1 MCKNGQKCF
10 TSPVTP
16 CQQSQCWS
24 TLKWFVETLKL
35 AACWPSERLK
45 GCQDSKC
52 VQQNAP
58 KLRYCSFGSLC
69 FSSLQNITVRASPVR
84 HPTLV
89 MSGNICHTL
98 VRVILPWRLAFRVHF
113 YNSYSA
119 KRKMCR
125 MCLMELWKF
134 RFVFVTVGI
143 FWTDSGHQWASH
155 RTVAT

>member
-1 MCKNGQKCF
+1 MLYIQYI
-10 TSPVTP
+10 TSDALSAKPM
-16 CQQSQCWS
+16 
-24 TLKWFVETLKL
+24 LERFVETLKL
-35 AACWPSERLK
+35 AAWPSERLK

-52 VQQNAP
+52 VQQRA
-58 KLRYCSFGSLC
+58 KTQR
-69 FSSLQNITVRASPVR
+69 SSDSVVLGRFVLAASKTSRLELHQFEFAHLYTGHVC
-84 HPTLV
+84 H
-89 MSGNICHTL
+89 ICHTL
-98 VRVILPWRLAFRVHF
+98 VRVVPWRLAFRVHF